1 MNFRMSKKKN
11 FKKIQT
17 QIKYILFFR
26 LISDIIY
33 KRDKIINIKMQKYD
47 GNIKKNIQNHLR
59 TSCIFNR
66 CFFESIQNIK
76 VEGHTDCGFKCVMT
90 Q

>member
-1 MNFRMSKKKN
+1 
-11 FKKIQT
+11 
-17 QIKYILFFR
+17 
-26 LISDIIY
+26 
-33 KRDKIINIKMQKYD
+33 MQKYD